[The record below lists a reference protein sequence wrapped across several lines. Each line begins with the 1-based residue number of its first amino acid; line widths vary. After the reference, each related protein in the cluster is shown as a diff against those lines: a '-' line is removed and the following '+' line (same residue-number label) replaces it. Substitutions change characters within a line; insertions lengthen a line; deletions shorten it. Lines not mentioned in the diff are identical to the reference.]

1 MPLVTIKIIEG
12 RTPEQKKGMVADV
25 TEAIV
30 KNIGCPADTV
40 EIDVVEMKT
49 TLFAKGGKMWAETHK

>member
-12 RTPEQKKGMVADV
+12 RTIEQKRGIVKDV

-30 KNIGCPADTV
+30 KNIGCPASAV
-40 EIDVVEMKT
+40 HIDIMDMKQEN
-49 TLFAKGGKMWAETHK
+49 FAQGGKLFSDSR